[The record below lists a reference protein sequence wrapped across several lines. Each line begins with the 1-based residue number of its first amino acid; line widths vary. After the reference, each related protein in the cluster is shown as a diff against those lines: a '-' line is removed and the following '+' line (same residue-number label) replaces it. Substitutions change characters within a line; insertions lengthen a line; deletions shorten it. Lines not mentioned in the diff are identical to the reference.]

1 MDGIGWADDLYPLF
15 SNPILERLHP
25 YFVFAENLVE
35 NDIHIHGFPNNGTEV
50 LWNASQIGYEIFRL
64 AGKLVRLV
72 CHEFVFL
79 GSELLSVQGIRH
91 VEIESRN
98 LSAVSY
104 CPFTLNSAFP
114 GLPC

>member
-1 MDGIGWADDLYPLF
+1 MVGIGWADDLYPLF
-15 SNPILERLHP
+15 PNPILERLHP
-25 YFVFAENLVE
+25 YLVFAENLVE

-50 LWNASQIGYEIFRL
+50 LWNASQIGYKIFRL

-72 CHEFVFL
+72 CHEIVFL

>member
-15 SNPILERLHP
+15 SNLILERLHP

-35 NDIHIHGFPNNGTEV
+35 NYIQIHGFPNNGTEV
-50 LWNASQIGYEIFRL
+50 LWNASQISYEIFRL

-79 GSELLSVQGIRH
+79 GSELLSVQWIRL

-98 LSAVSY
+98 RSGVSY
-104 CPFTLNSAFP
+104 CP
-114 GLPC
+114 